1 MPSTPKTNY
10 IFDIKNALNPA
21 PEIFSLELIVN
32 WRKEKNKLDLRW
44 KSTGKLSLQWTKLD
58 AWRLLFVTGIVKDRV
73 FYSNSFDGSVCV
85 SIACWLNQIDS
96 QV

>member
-1 MPSTPKTNY
+1 MPSMPNTNY
-10 IFDIKNALNPA
+10 NFDIKNDLNPA

-32 WRKEKNKLDLRW
+32 WRKEKNELDLRW

-58 AWRLLFVTGIVKDRV
+58 TWRLLFVTGIVKDRV